1 MRYVNV
7 AHDNWNDTINTTIRD
22 FVSKISKKKKKKKKK
37 IHTDLLFR
45 FESFLINHAI
55 IRERVIDNVQLKLLW
70 TFKYRYVNLCKYYTI
85 FRYLN
90 LIIEF
95 LGRE

>member
-1 MRYVNV
+1 MRYFNV
-7 AHDNWNDTINTTIRD
+7 AHDNWNDTTNTTIRD
-22 FVSKISKKKKKKKKK
+22 FVSTILKISKKKKRKGSF
-37 IHTDLLFR
+37 T
-45 FESFLINHAI
+45 ESFLINRAI
-55 IRERVIDNVQLKLLW
+55 IRERVIEKVKLKLLW

-90 LIIEF
+90 FIIKF